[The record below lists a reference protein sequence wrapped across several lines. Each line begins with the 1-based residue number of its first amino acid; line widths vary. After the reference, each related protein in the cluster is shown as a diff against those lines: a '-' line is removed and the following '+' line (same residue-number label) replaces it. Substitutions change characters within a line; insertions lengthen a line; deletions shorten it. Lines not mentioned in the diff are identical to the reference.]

1 MKYVLMFFTFLS
13 VCTTAELLQI
23 PLTLDSTRT
32 IKIPKGLT
40 IVSETITV
48 SPSED
53 PDFQKYLDKIKGY
66 TIESVSIRAANSVS
80 IAGAAITD
88 LYVEFPAYNFTTRK
102 TNLLF
107 NGETIILDINGD
119 TLVKLAESIQK
130 NGSMEM
136 KLKGST
142 YSVAGE
148 DFDFKIIINLKIKV

>member
-1 MKYVLMFFTFLS
+1 
-13 VCTTAELLQI
+13 
-23 PLTLDSTRT
+23 
-32 IKIPKGLT
+32 
-40 IVSETITV
+40 
-48 SPSED
+48 
-53 PDFQKYLDKIKGY
+53 DFQKYLDKIKGY
-66 TIESVSIRAANSVS
+66 TIESVSIRAANSS
-80 IAGAAITD
+80 SRAGYAITD

-119 TLVKLAESIQK
+119 TLLKLAESIQK